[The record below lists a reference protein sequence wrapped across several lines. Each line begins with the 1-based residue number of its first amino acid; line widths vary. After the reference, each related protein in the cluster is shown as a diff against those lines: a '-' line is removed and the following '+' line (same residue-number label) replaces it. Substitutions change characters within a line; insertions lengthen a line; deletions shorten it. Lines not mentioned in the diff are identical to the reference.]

1 MFITRILP
9 ALATSALLLIVL
21 LIFNP
26 IACSSSST
34 TTNPDGSTTFTVSN
48 LGQNISL
55 TSGEMKEISFPV
67 NYDLDSLGGP
77 FSSLR
82 MDLQAHLSAVSITVP
97 GVTAAIPFPLDSI
110 KTAQAAVDGGQLYL
124 RVGTAEQIETVCE
137 VGELYG
143 PFSITLADNFQPE
156 SVSPAEANASQQT
169 LDVINTGSYSICVQ
183 IMPSVTAVAD
193 LNSLIVDME
202 SCREPPADISG
213 TWYGSY
219 ECIDICYGTE
229 IDTVELVIEQNAA
242 DPTIASYTDDANATY
257 EGRVCGNRFS
267 FTGGL
272 TDSYD
277 ESGTFVLNA
286 DGSASKTS
294 TYIDIG
300 TTVICSGTCT
310 DILERI

>member
-1 MFITRILP
+1 
-9 ALATSALLLIVL
+9 
-21 LIFNP
+21 
-26 IACSSSST
+26 
-34 TTNPDGSTTFTVSN
+34 
-48 LGQNISL
+48 
-55 TSGEMKEISFPV
+55 MKEIKFPV
-67 NYDLDSLGGP
+67 NYNLNDFGGP

-82 MDLQAHLSAVSITVP
+82 MDLQAHVSAVSITVP
-97 GVTAAIPFPLDSI
+97 GVTKAIPFPLDSI

-124 RVGTAEQIETVCE
+124 RVGTAEQIDTVCE

-156 SVSPAEANASQQT
+156 SVSPAEANATQQT

-183 IMPSVTAVAD
+183 IMPSITAIAD

-202 SCREPPADISG
+202 SCREPPADIAGTWTGSYMCEGTCPESG
-213 TWYGSY
+213 TVTL
-219 ECIDICYGTE
+219 DI
-229 IDTVELVIEQNAA
+229 VQNAN
-242 DPTIASYTDDANATY
+242 DPTIATYTDDGNAAY

-300 TTVICSGTCT
+300 TTSICSGTCT